1 MKKILTFLF
10 VSTLIACGSSN
21 EKKEDGFK
29 FNRTKKEETK
39 TVSEKTATPIDLN
52 NKGIGPVKD
61 LVFDSAID
69 DALVANGAKAFK
81 QKCTACHKPVGKLI
95 GPEMKGIYERRHPAW
110 VMNILLNPTEMLK
123 EDPIAKALL
132 AEYNNILMINQN
144 LSQEEARAIAEYLRS
159 L

>member
-1 MKKILTFLF
+1 MKKIFTLLF

-29 FNRTKKEETK
+29 FNRTKKEESK
-39 TVSEKTATPIDLN
+39 AISEKTATPVDLD
-52 NKGIGPVKD
+52 NKGIGPIKD
-61 LVFDSAID
+61 LVFDSTMNEAM
-69 DALVANGAKAFK
+69 VAQGAAAFK
-81 QKCTACHKPVGKLI
+81 QKCTACHKAEGKLI
-95 GPEMKGIYERRHPAW
+95 GPAMKGIYERRHPAW
-110 VMNILLNPTEMLK
+110 VMNMLLNPTKMVK

-144 LSQEEARAIAEYLRS
+144 LSQEEARAITEYLRS

>member
-1 MKKILTFLF
+1 MKKIYTLLLAATF
-10 VSTLIACGSSN
+10 VACGSSN
-21 EKKEDGFK
+21 EKKDDGFK

-39 TVSEKTATPIDLN
+39 AVQEKTTTPVDLDN
-52 NKGIGPVKD
+52 RGIGPIKD

-69 DALVANGAKAFK
+69 EAMVKEGATAFK
-81 QKCTACHKPVGKLI
+81 QKCTACHKAEGKLI
-95 GPEMKGIYERRHPAW
+95 GPAMKGIYERRHPAW
-110 VMNILLNPTEMLK
+110 VMNMLMNPTGMVK

>member
-52 NKGIGPVKD
+52 NKGIGPVND
-61 LVFDSAID
+61 LVFDSTID

-95 GPEMKGIYERRHPAW
+95 GPAMKGIYERRHPAW
-110 VMNILLNPTEMLK
+110 VMNILLNTTEMLK
-123 EDPIAKALL
+123 EDPIATALL

>member
-1 MKKILTFLF
+1 MKKIYTLLLAATF
-10 VSTLIACGSSN
+10 VACGSSN
-21 EKKEDGFK
+21 EKKDDGFK

-39 TVSEKTATPIDLN
+39 VVQEKTTTPVDLDN
-52 NKGIGPVKD
+52 RGIGPIKD

-69 DALVANGAKAFK
+69 EAMVKEGATAFK
-81 QKCTACHKPVGKLI
+81 QKCTACHKAEGKLI
-95 GPEMKGIYERRHPAW
+95 GPAMKGIYERRHPAW
-110 VMNILLNPTEMLK
+110 VMNMLMNPAEMVK

-132 AEYNNILMINQN
+132 AEYSNILMINQN

>member
-1 MKKILTFLF
+1 MKKIFTLLF

-29 FNRTKKEETK
+29 FNRTKKEESK
-39 TVSEKTATPIDLN
+39 AVSEKTATPVDLD
-52 NKGIGPVKD
+52 NKGIGPIKD
-61 LVFDSAID
+61 LVFDSTMNEAMI
-69 DALVANGAKAFK
+69 AEGAAAFK
-81 QKCTACHKPVGKLI
+81 QKCTACHKAEGKLI
-95 GPEMKGIYERRHPAW
+95 GPAMKGIYERRHPAW
-110 VMNILLNPTEMLK
+110 VMNMLLNPTKMVK

-144 LSQEEARAIAEYLRS
+144 LSQEEARAITEYLRS

>member
-1 MKKILTFLF
+1 MKKILSLLLAAIL
-10 VSTLIACGSSN
+10 VACGSSN
-21 EKKEDGFK
+21 EKKDDGFK

-39 TVSEKTATPIDLN
+39 AVQEKKTTPVDLE
-52 NKGIGPVKD
+52 NKGIGPIKD

-69 DALVANGAKAFK
+69 EAMVKEGAAAFK
-81 QKCTACHKPVGKLI
+81 QKCTACHKAEGKLI
-95 GPEMKGIYERRHPAW
+95 GPAMKGIYERRHPAW
-110 VMNILLNPTEMLK
+110 VMNMLMNPTEMVK

>member
-1 MKKILTFLF
+1 MKKIFTFLF
-10 VSTLIACGSSN
+10 VSTLIACGSSS

-39 TVSEKTATPIDLN
+39 AVSEKTATPIDLE
-52 NKGIGPVKD
+52 NKGIGPIKD
-61 LVFDSAID
+61 LVFDSTID
-69 DALVANGAKAFK
+69 DAMVAEGAAAFK
-81 QKCTACHKPVGKLI
+81 QKCTACHRAEGKLI
-95 GPEMKGIYERRHPAW
+95 GPAMKGIYERRHPAW
-110 VMNILLNPTEMLK
+110 VMNMLLNPTEMVK

>member
-1 MKKILTFLF
+1 MKKIFTLLF
-10 VSTLIACGSSN
+10 VSTLIACGSSS

-39 TVSEKTATPIDLN
+39 AVSEKTTTPIDLE
-52 NKGIGPVKD
+52 NKGIGPIKD
-61 LVFDSAID
+61 LVFDSTID
-69 DALVANGAKAFK
+69 DAMVAEGATAFK
-81 QKCTACHKPVGKLI
+81 QKCSACHRAEGKLI
-95 GPEMKGIYERRHPAW
+95 GPAMKGIYERRHPAW
-110 VMNILLNPTEMLK
+110 VMNMLLNPTEMVK

>member
-1 MKKILTFLF
+1 MKKIYVLILL
-10 VSTLIACGSSN
+10 STLISCGSSN
-21 EKKEDGFK
+21 EKKDDGFK

-39 TVSEKTATPIDLN
+39 AVKEKTATPIDLN
-52 NKGIGPVKD
+52 NKGIGPILD
-61 LVFDSAID
+61 LTFDQAINPVM
-69 DALVANGAKAFK
+69 VAAGATAFK
-81 QKCTACHKPVGKLI
+81 QKCTACHKIESKLM
-95 GPEMKGIYERRHPAW
+95 GPAMKGIYERRHPAW
-110 VMNILLNPTEMLK
+110 VMNMLLNPTEMVK

>member
-1 MKKILTFLF
+1 MKKIFTFLF
-10 VSTLIACGSSN
+10 VSTLIACGSSS

-39 TVSEKTATPIDLN
+39 AVSEKTATPIDLE
-52 NKGIGPVKD
+52 NKGIGPIKN
-61 LVFDSAID
+61 LVFDSTID
-69 DALVANGAKAFK
+69 DAMVAEGAAAFK
-81 QKCTACHKPVGKLI
+81 QKCTACHRAEGKLI
-95 GPEMKGIYERRHPAW
+95 GPAMKGLYERRHPAW
-110 VMNILLNPTEMLK
+110 VMNMLLNPTEMVK

-144 LSQEEARAIAEYLRS
+144 LNQEEARAIAEYLRS

>member
-1 MKKILTFLF
+1 MKKIFTLLF

-29 FNRTKKEETK
+29 FNRTKKEESK
-39 TVSEKTATPIDLN
+39 AISEKTATPVDLD
-52 NKGIGPVKD
+52 NKGIGPIKD
-61 LVFDSAID
+61 LVFDSTMNEAM
-69 DALVANGAKAFK
+69 VAEGAAAFK
-81 QKCTACHKPVGKLI
+81 QKCTACHKAEGKLI
-95 GPEMKGIYERRHPAW
+95 GPAMKGIYERRHPAW
-110 VMNILLNPTEMLK
+110 VMNMLLNPTKMVK

-144 LSQEEARAIAEYLRS
+144 LSQEEARAITEYLRS

>member
-1 MKKILTFLF
+1 MKKVLFLLIGAG
-10 VSTLIACGSSN
+10 LIACGSSN

-39 TVSEKTATPIDLN
+39 AVGEKTTTPIDLN
-52 NKGIGPVKD
+52 NKGIGPIKD
-61 LVFDSAID
+61 LTFDQAID
-69 DALVANGAKAFK
+69 PALVATGATAFK
-81 QKCTACHKPVGKLI
+81 QKCTACHKSEGKLI
-95 GPEMKGIYERRHPAW
+95 GPAMKGIYERRHPAW
-110 VMNILLNPTEMLK
+110 VMNMLLNPTEMVK

>member
-1 MKKILTFLF
+1 MKKIFTFLF
-10 VSTLIACGSSN
+10 VSTLIACGSSS

-39 TVSEKTATPIDLN
+39 AVSEKTATPIDLE
-52 NKGIGPVKD
+52 NKGIGPIKD
-61 LVFDSAID
+61 LVFDSTID
-69 DALVANGAKAFK
+69 DAMVAEGAAAFK
-81 QKCTACHKPVGKLI
+81 QKCTACHRAEGKLI
-95 GPEMKGIYERRHPAW
+95 GPAMKGLYERRHPAW
-110 VMNILLNPTEMLK
+110 VMNMLLNPTEMVK

>member
-1 MKKILTFLF
+1 MKKIFTLLF

-29 FNRTKKEETK
+29 FNRTKKEESR
-39 TVSEKTATPIDLN
+39 TVSEKTATPIDLD

-61 LVFDSAID
+61 LVFDSTID
-69 DALVANGAKAFK
+69 EAMVTVGAAAFK
-81 QKCTACHKPVGKLI
+81 QKCTACHKAEGKLI
-95 GPEMKGIYERRHPAW
+95 GPSMKGIYERRHPAW
-110 VMNILLNPTEMLK
+110 VMNMLMNPTGMVK

>member
-1 MKKILTFLF
+1 MKKIFTLLF

-29 FNRTKKEETK
+29 FNRTKKEESK
-39 TVSEKTATPIDLN
+39 AVSEKTATPVDLD
-52 NKGIGPVKD
+52 NKGIGPIKD
-61 LVFDSAID
+61 LVFDSTINEAM
-69 DALVANGAKAFK
+69 VAEGAAAFK
-81 QKCTACHKPVGKLI
+81 QKCTACHKAEGKLI
-95 GPEMKGIYERRHPAW
+95 GPAMKGIYERRHPAW
-110 VMNILLNPTEMLK
+110 VMNMLLNPTKMVK

-144 LSQEEARAIAEYLRS
+144 LSQEEARAITEYLRS

>member
-1 MKKILTFLF
+1 MKKIFTLLL

-29 FNRTKKEETK
+29 FNRTKKEESR
-39 TVSEKTATPIDLN
+39 TVSEKMATPIDLD

-61 LVFDSAID
+61 LVFDSTID
-69 DALVANGAKAFK
+69 EAMVTEGAAAFK
-81 QKCTACHKPVGKLI
+81 QKCTACHKTEGKLI
-95 GPEMKGIYERRHPAW
+95 GPAMKGIYERRHPAW
-110 VMNILLNPTEMLK
+110 VMNMLLNPTEMVK

-144 LSQEEARAIAEYLRS
+144 LSQEEARAITEYLRS

>member
-1 MKKILTFLF
+1 MKKIFTFLF
-10 VSTLIACGSSN
+10 VSTLIACGSSS

-39 TVSEKTATPIDLN
+39 AVSEKTITPIDLE

-61 LVFDSAID
+61 LVFDSPID
-69 DALVANGAKAFK
+69 DALVENGAKAFK

-95 GPEMKGIYERRHPAW
+95 GPGMQGIYERRHPAW
-110 VMNILLNPTEMLK
+110 VMNLLLNPTEMLK

-144 LSQEEARAIAEYLRS
+144 LSQEEARAIAEYLRN

>member
-81 QKCTACHKPVGKLI
+81 QKCTTCHKPVGKLI
-95 GPEMKGIYERRHPAW
+95 GPAMKGIYERRHPAW

>member
-1 MKKILTFLF
+1 MKKIFTLLF
-10 VSTLIACGSSN
+10 VSTLIACGSSS

-39 TVSEKTATPIDLN
+39 AVSEKTATPIDLE
-52 NKGIGPVKD
+52 NKGIGPIKD
-61 LVFDSAID
+61 LVFDSTID
-69 DALVANGAKAFK
+69 DAMVAEGATAFK
-81 QKCTACHKPVGKLI
+81 QKCTACHRAEGKLI
-95 GPEMKGIYERRHPAW
+95 GPAMKGIYERRHPAW
-110 VMNILLNPTEMLK
+110 VMNMLLNPTEMVK